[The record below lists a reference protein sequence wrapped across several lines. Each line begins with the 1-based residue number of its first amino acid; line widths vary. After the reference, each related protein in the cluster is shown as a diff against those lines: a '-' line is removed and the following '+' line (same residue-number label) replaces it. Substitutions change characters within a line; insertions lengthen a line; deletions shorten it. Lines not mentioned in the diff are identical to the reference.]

1 MNNEYFACARLKVER
16 NMILNYIWIG
26 LILIAVIVGIVQFFA
41 FGQTDIFSE
50 ILNSTFT
57 SAKSGFEISLGLTGV
72 LALWMGIMKIGEQGG
87 VINQFSRVVSP
98 FFTRIFPELPKGHPA
113 FGSMLMNISAT
124 MLGIDNAATPLGL
137 QAMKELQESNPDK
150 TKASNSMIMFL
161 VLVTSGL
168 TLVPVSI
175 MTYRAQ
181 LGAANPADVFLP
193 ILLATYFAAMAG
205 LISVAIAQKINLLDK
220 VVLGTLGGIT
230 VFVGL
235 IIWGALS
242 LPQETVS
249 KWSAILAAVLLL
261 AVIVWFVVAGMVRKI
276 NVYDAFI
283 EGAKDGFKVAVGII
297 PYLIAILV
305 AVGMFRASGAMNLLV
320 SGMAWFFALCG
331 LNTDFVPA
339 LPTALMRPLSGSG
352 ARGLMVDAMM
362 QYGADSFVGRL
373 VSIVQGS
380 TDTTFYILAVYFGSV
395 KIKDTRYAV
404 VCGLIADFFGILAAI
419 VLGYIFFH

>member
-1 MNNEYFACARLKVER
+1 
-16 NMILNYIWIG
+16 MILNYIWIG

-283 EGAKDGFKVAVGII
+283 VGAKDGFKVAVGII

-419 VLGYIFFH
+419 ILGYIFFH

>member
-1 MNNEYFACARLKVER
+1 
-16 NMILNYIWIG
+16 MILNYIWIG
-26 LILIAVIVGIVQFFA
+26 LILLAIVLGGVECFC
-41 FGQTDIFSE
+41 FGNTQVFNA
-50 ILNSTFT
+50 ILDSTFS
-57 SAKSGFEISLGLTGV
+57 SAKTGFEISIGLTGV
-72 LALWMGIMKIGEQGG
+72 LSLWMGIMKIGEKAG
-87 VINQFSRVVSP
+87 VVNQLSRVVSP

-137 QAMKELQESNPDK
+137 QAMREMQESNADK

-205 LISVAIAQKINLLDK
+205 LISVAIAQKINLLQP
-220 VVLGTLGGIT
+220 VVLGTLVALT
-230 VFVGL
+230 ALVGCV
-235 IIWGALS
+235 IWAAMS
-242 LPQETVS
+242 LPQEVVS
-249 KWSAILAAVLLL
+249 KWSAIVAAVVLLG
-261 AVIVWFVVAGMVRKI
+261 VIMWFIIAGMCKHI

-283 EGAKDGFKVAVGII
+283 DGAKGGFQTAIGII

-305 AVGMFRASGAMNLLV
+305 AVGMFRASGGMDLLV
-320 SGMAWFFALCG
+320 KGLGTFFALLG
-331 LNTDFVPA
+331 LNTDWVPA

-352 ARGLMVDAMM
+352 ARGMMIDAMV

-395 KIKDTRYAV
+395 NIKNTRYAV
-404 VCGLIADFFGILAAI
+404 VCGLIADFCGILAAI
-419 VLGYIFFH
+419 LLGYLFFY

>member
-1 MNNEYFACARLKVER
+1 
-16 NMILNYIWIG
+16 MILNYIWIG

-137 QAMKELQESNPDK
+137 QAMKELQESNPNK

-205 LISVAIAQKINLLDK
+205 LISVAIAQKINLFDR
-220 VVLGTLGGIT
+220 VVLGTLLGIT

-261 AVIVWFVVAGMVRKI
+261 GVIVWFVVAGMVRKI

-297 PYLIAILV
+297 PYLIAIV
-305 AVGMFRASGAMNLLV
+305 GAVGMFRASGAMNLLV
-320 SGMAWFFALCG
+320 SGMAWFFASCG

-419 VLGYIFFH
+419 VLGYIFFY